1 MRMDKKNTNKSESLK
16 AAFGLFSSV
25 IDELNEKLCRQQSA
39 IDGIK
44 SELRLLRDQVSI
56 LTGRLKEIAPERSII
71 KLDKADLTPLEK
83 ESAFKLEAASVT
95 RAREELPNSLT
106 IKEAAQELGVTTKSI
121 HNYMARGL
129 LDSKKIGGRRMI
141 PQDSLEAFR
150 RKHGKK

>member
-1 MRMDKKNTNKSESLK
+1 MDKKNTKESESIK

-25 IDELNEKLCRQQSA
+25 IDELNEKLERQQDA

-56 LTGRLKEIAPERSII
+56 LTGRLREIIPQYGLVTE
-71 KLDKADLTPLEK
+71 KKDEDLTPLEK
-83 ESAFKLEAASVT
+83 ETRFMLEPSSVI

-129 LDSKKIGGRRMI
+129 LESKKIGGRRMI
-141 PQDSLEAFR
+141 PAESLATFR
-150 RKHGKK
+150 RKNGKK